1 VVSRDLSI
9 VLPCYNEGPTL
20 RESLDRIV
28 GVCRAMEADAEL
40 ILIDDHSTDDTPRE
54 VARFAAEAP
63 LPVTTIFHE
72 ANRGRGATVR
82 EGLAVAEGRVVG
94 FLDVDLE
101 VGPEYIPAFR
111 DAIVAGA
118 DVATGRR
125 YLRVG
130 LRDVHRYVAS
140 RAYVGLVRWRLRLP
154 FADTEAGYK
163 FFSADAAQA
172 LAAST
177 WEDGW
182 FWDTEVLAVAWAKGL
197 RVVEIPCRYVRRRD
211 KASTVRLLPDTL
223 EYLRAMRRFR
233 ER

>member
-1 VVSRDLSI
+1 MSRDLSI
-9 VLPCYNEGPTL
+9 VLPCYDEGPTL
-20 RESLDRIV
+20 RQSLERITRVV
-28 GVCRAMEADAEL
+28 GGMEVEAEL
-40 ILIDDHSTDDTPRE
+40 ILIDDHSADDTPRD
-54 VARFAAEAP
+54 VARFAREAP
-63 LPVTTIFHE
+63 LPVTAIFHE
-72 ANRGRGATVR
+72 VNRGRGATVR
-82 EGLAVAEGRVVG
+82 EGLTVAEGRVAG

-101 VGPEYIPAFR
+101 VGPDHIPTFYE
-111 DAIVAGA
+111 AILAGA

-125 YLRVG
+125 YLRVSP
-130 LRDVHRYVAS
+130 RDLHRYVAS
-140 RAYVGLVRWRLRLP
+140 RAYARLVRWRLGLP

-163 FFSADAAQA
+163 FFSVDAAQA

-211 KASTVRLLPDTL
+211 KASTVRLLPDTI